1 MQRICV
7 FAGSRPGKRSTYFET
22 ARALGQE
29 LAARGLTLV
38 YGGGGVGLM
47 GAVADTTLDADGQ
60 VIGVMP
66 RGLFV
71 AEAAHRQ
78 LTELRETG
86 TMHERKRMM
95 YDLADG
101 FIALPGGFGTFD
113 ELIEIITWAQIGI
126 HHKPIV
132 LLNVDNYFAPLL
144 ALIENAIAEG
154 FIEERYRG
162 LFTIA
167 TTPAEAVD
175 QALTPRA
182 PIAGSSEKAPL
193 LAQSVRRRLHAP
205 GANGRHPDDA
215 ATSLNGNGAARS
227 NGAASNNGARPAAH
241 ADHRARRRPAGE
253 ADRRD
258 GDTEVDTHPTP

>member
-7 FAGSRPGKRSTYFET
+7 FAGSRPGKREQYIET

-47 GAVADTTLDADGQ
+47 GAVADATLDADGQ

-66 RGLFV
+66 RGLFA

-101 FIALPGGFGTFD
+101 YIGLPGGLGTFD

-132 LLNVDNYFAPLL
+132 LLNVDDYFAPLV
-144 ALIENAIAEG
+144 ALVENAITEG
-154 FIEERYRG
+154 FVEEQYRT
-162 LFTIA
+162 LFSLA
-167 TTPAEAVD
+167 TTPTEAIDRALALAATVD
-175 QALTPRA
+175 ATA
-182 PIAGSSEKAPL
+182 PKHAAGSLNEHVSANGH
-193 LAQSVRRRLHAP
+193 RHN
-205 GANGRHPDDA
+205 GANGAANGRRQTRGGRAEQATHDA
-215 ATSLNGNGAARS
+215 DT
-227 NGAASNNGARPAAH
+227 PV
-241 ADHRARRRPAGE
+241 E
-253 ADRRD
+253 APP
-258 GDTEVDTHPTP
+258 VP

>member
-7 FAGSRPGKRSTYFET
+7 FAGSRPGKRDTYSET
-22 ARALGQE
+22 AHALGQE

-47 GAVADTTLDADGQ
+47 GVVADATLDADGQ

-66 RGLFV
+66 RGLFT

-78 LTELRETG
+78 LTELRETDS
-86 TMHERKRMM
+86 MHERKRMM

-101 FIALPGGFGTFD
+101 FIGLPGGLGTFD

-144 ALIENAIAEG
+144 ALVENAIAEG
-154 FIEERYRG
+154 FVEPQYRD
-162 LFTIA
+162 LVNLA

-175 QALTPRA
+175 LALTPHA
-182 PIAGSSEKAPL
+182 PITGPTPAVA
-193 LAQSVRRRLHAP
+193 AQR
-205 GANGRHPDDA
+205 ANGRA
-215 ATSLNGNGAARS
+215 SANGHS
-227 NGAASNNGARPAAH
+227 HNGARPSMNG
-241 ADHRARRRPAGE
+241 RRLMRGSRVSQATSDEHDAVGE
-253 ADRRD
+253 AP
-258 GDTEVDTHPTP
+258 PTP